1 MSALSMDELAQA
13 VKLGGKYITEQVGL
27 CLVGLHCCPEL
38 TPFALQVSF
47 RDILVMSY
55 EGGGVYP
62 TLVGYVL
69 GAVATLFVARCSSWV
84 SSLIPTTLCVVLFLH
99 TYAGLER
106 KSLESNGS
114 GSYGR
119 MLHLCPAGVV
129 GPHSGALRLQEV
141 VQSQDEERLKKL

>member
-106 KSLESNGS
+106 KSLEWLL
-114 GSYGR
+114 
-119 MLHLCPAGVV
+119 MAAAATGVCCTYV
-129 GPHSGALRLQEV
+129 QLASLDLIQEHFAF
-141 VQSQDEERLKKL
+141 KKLSKAKTKND